1 MGMFERANGV
11 GLPES
16 NTVLPLIAR
25 EILSL
30 RGHRARHA
38 IQCLLGNSGDLTSS
52 SLIEVWLN
60 DCEKEETKRLLGV
73 G

>member
-1 MGMFERANGV
+1 MGMFERADGV

-16 NTVLPLIAR
+16 NIVLPQIVR
-25 EILSL
+25 KTLSL

-52 SLIEVWLN
+52 SIMKYGGTTV
-60 DCEKEETKRLLGV
+60 KRRKPNG